1 MGAVAIS
8 GHMMKSDNDT
18 NAIVLLAVK
27 VIAQMG
33 AFLVII
39 IGGAVLLGILLD
51 QLLGT
56 KPIFIFTLLLG
67 SIPLTLWIIYRY
79 SLRQSKHILS
89 SQKEDNIQ

>member
-1 MGAVAIS
+1 MGFAIIS
-8 GHMMKSDNDT
+8 GHQMKADDDNQ
-18 NAIVLLAVK
+18 AIVLLAVK

-33 AFLVII
+33 ALLVAI
-39 IGGAVLLGILLD
+39 IGGAVLLGLLLD
-51 QLLGT
+51 QVLGT

-79 SLRQSKHILS
+79 SLRQSKQILS

>member
-1 MGAVAIS
+1 MGIAAIS
-8 GHMMKSDNDT
+8 GRIIKSDNDT
-18 NAIVLLAVK
+18 NAVVLLAVK

-33 AFLVII
+33 ALLVAI

-79 SLRQSKHILS
+79 SLRQSKQILS
-89 SQKEDNIQ
+89 SQKEDDIQ

>member
-1 MGAVAIS
+1 MGIVTIP
-8 GHMMKSDNDT
+8 GHNMKSDNDT

-27 VIAQMG
+27 VIAQVG
-33 AFLVII
+33 ALLVII
-39 IGGAVLLGILLD
+39 IGGSVLLGLLLD

-67 SIPLTLWIIYRY
+67 SIPVTLWIIYRY
-79 SLRQSKHILS
+79 SLHQSKHILS

>member
-1 MGAVAIS
+1 
-8 GHMMKSDNDT
+8 MKSDNDT
-18 NAIVLLAVK
+18 NAVVLLAVK

-33 AFLVII
+33 ALLVAI

-79 SLRQSKHILS
+79 SLRQSKQILS